1 MANLELTQDDLKD
14 LNDDQKSAILDALIT
29 AAWADGSVS
38 MAEMQLF
45 EKEVGRLSWAKSEA
59 DLLNMVDASKVRL
72 AALKDREGVVQF
84 IKGVAAR
91 LPAQALR
98 EKVLYTMTRLMV
110 TDRKL
115 DLAEQNIVGAFLAAF
130 GIPKERFQTMV
141 QEAVKS

>member
-1 MANLELTQDDLKD
+1 MANFALTQDDLKD
-14 LNDDQKSAILDALIT
+14 LNDDQKSAIFDALIT

-38 MAEMQLF
+38 VAEMQLF
-45 EKEVGRLSWAKSEA
+45 EKEVGKLSWGKSEA
-59 DLLNMVDASKVRL
+59 ELLNMIDGSKGRL
-72 AALKDREGVVQF
+72 NALKDREGVVQF
-84 IKGVAAR
+84 IKSVAAR

-130 GIPKERFQTMV
+130 GISKERFQAMV